1 MFNLSELA
9 RGGTMCL
16 SKAGLTSSTPDT
28 AVDIV
33 GAGAETGVH
42 FAINGILYY
51 KADAADIAITAA
63 AVQPALYTCI
73 YLVTLTTAG
82 VLATVKGTQVLTA
95 DIASGKSVL
104 TWPMPAEDTCPIGA
118 FKMVTATGY
127 TFTAGTNQLDDTG
140 CTATYC
146 DLMCVPDQPVTSE
159 WNPFA

>member
-16 SKAGLTSSTPDT
+16 SKAGLTSTPDT
-28 AVDIV
+28 GVDIA

-51 KADAADIAITAA
+51 KADGADIAITAA
-63 AVQPALYTCI
+63 VATGLLTTCI
-73 YLVTLTTAG
+73 FLVCLDKDGTLS
-82 VLATVKGTQVLTA
+82 TVKGTDVLTA
-95 DIASGKSVL
+95 DIASGKKVL
-104 TWPMPAEDTCPIGA
+104 TWPQPAEDTCPIGA
-118 FKMVTATGY
+118 FKMVVTTTY
-127 TFTAGTNQLDDTG
+127 TFTAGTDELDATG

-159 WNPFA
+159 YDPFA